1 MLWINL
7 FMDVLAAIAL
17 ATEAPNY
24 QSKRS
29 DRIKLDEEG
38 QIVGEIITPFMKRTI
53 ISQVVY

>member
-17 ATEAPNY
+17 ATEAPNP
-24 QSKRS
+24 QNKRS

-53 ISQVVY
+53 LSQVAY